1 MEQLKQEQT
10 VSHLSK
16 AEIKAAAKERER
28 SLTELASRMQREETM
43 AKLEQEMTLRKNL
56 MLKGRK
62 KKIGVDKDGLAK
74 YKWKADR
81 KK

>member
-1 MEQLKQEQT
+1 LD
-10 VSHLSK
+10 K
-16 AEIKAAAKERER
+16 AELKAAAKERER
-28 SLTELASRMQREETM
+28 SLTELASRMEREETM

-62 KKIGVDKDGLAK
+62 RKIGVDKDGLTK